1 MLDAGLL
8 DSPSPFALRVSFR
21 SLAPA
26 VRRRDVSPVPFGS
39 VSCSNDADEGSAR
52 ASASAAMDSFRQAAA
67 QTGIPD
73 IDNAR
78 GVLADQML
86 GDVMSLD
93 EMLVG
98 FNSLEAGLQVGVD
111 QGSLVSG
118 GVETASIATHQP
130 GGSKPGV
137 LSHMTGQEME
147 AILLADSL

>member
-93 EMLVG
+93 EML
-98 FNSLEAGLQVGVD
+98 EAGLQVGVD